1 MMNLIKDE
9 DMIPHNSNKALIDG
23 FKSMALPG
31 LREQFADPDKYMIKP
46 PETLEELQVM
56 FDKWVELKMERIM
69 QNKLGNTRTSHNY
82 RRSNENN

>member
-1 MMNLIKDE
+1 MKVLNE
-9 DMIPHNSNKALIDG
+9 TYMIPHDSNKALIDG
-23 FKSMALPG
+23 FKSMAPPG
-31 LREQFADPDKYMIKP
+31 LREQLADPDKYVIKP

-69 QNKLGNTRTSHNY
+69 QNKPGNTRTSHNY